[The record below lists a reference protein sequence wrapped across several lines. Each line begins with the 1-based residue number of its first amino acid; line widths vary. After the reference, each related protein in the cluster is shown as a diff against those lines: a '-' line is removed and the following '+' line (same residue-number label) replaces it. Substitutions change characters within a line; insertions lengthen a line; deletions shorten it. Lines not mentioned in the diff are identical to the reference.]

1 MSSMLLRSAVGVD
14 ADADR
19 KYGPAWRRLVCLP
32 DRGRVEGDGAAP
44 NILAGEEGRSTTR
57 FLGRGLVCQKLRR
70 RICRFLMIRAVA
82 SSFAP

>member
-44 NILAGEEGRSTTR
+44 ISSRAKKAGR
-57 FLGRGLVCQKLRR
+57 LRVFWDVGWSVKN
-70 RICRFLMIRAVA
+70 CADGSA
-82 SSFAP
+82 GS

>member
-1 MSSMLLRSAVGVD
+1 MSSMLLRSAVGV
-14 ADADR
+14 DADR

-44 NILAGEEGRSTTR
+44 NILADEEGRSTTR
-57 FLGRGLVCQKLRR
+57 FSGRGLVCQN
-70 RICRFLMIRAVA
+70 CADGSAGFLMIRAVA